1 MKLIYVSAFLF
12 LVACVDSDSIDSG
25 TQNFEALD
33 SIKEFEMN
41 EGRLTAVDFNNELTL
56 MQERMLDLMTELF
69 QSDSSNIDLNL
80 ENTLFELEVNLQN
93 IDLMFKASV
102 EITEFA
108 RCQRNLIKFYTDELN
123 GKFKEIIP
131 LLKESNLTKK
141 QKDEL
146 NNYDIYFVEQEK
158 IWFDSV
164 FVAQE
169 KFAKANNIMLQE

>member
-1 MKLIYVSAFLF
+1 
-12 LVACVDSDSIDSG
+12 
-25 TQNFEALD
+25 
-33 SIKEFEMN
+33 
-41 EGRLTAVDFNNELTL
+41 
-56 MQERMLDLMTELF
+56 MLDLMTELF

-102 EITEFA
+102 ESNEFA